1 MLRSCCAAGMLC
13 RLRWLSVC
21 LSSLRSVG
29 LHGLRLDRLHEG
41 GLRGCLSWCQ
51 GWMRCSNVSGPLGSR
66 LCLRGCSLGG
76 KNTPPEMIH
85 NVKRIEPGLPERNI
99 EKLMECLLL

>member
-1 MLRSCCAAGMLC
+1 
-13 RLRWLSVC
+13 
-21 LSSLRSVG
+21 
-29 LHGLRLDRLHEG
+29 
-41 GLRGCLSWCQ
+41 
-51 GWMRCSNVSGPLGSR
+51 
-66 LCLRGCSLGG
+66 LGG